1 MKGEYDV
8 VIIGG
13 GPIGSIASL
22 LLLEAKGLSVALDGE
37 TQFPTPSRGLSH

>member
-22 LLLEAKGLSVALDGE
+22 LLEAKGLSVAMIE
-37 TQFPTPSRGLSH
+37 RNTVPYPFRGLSH